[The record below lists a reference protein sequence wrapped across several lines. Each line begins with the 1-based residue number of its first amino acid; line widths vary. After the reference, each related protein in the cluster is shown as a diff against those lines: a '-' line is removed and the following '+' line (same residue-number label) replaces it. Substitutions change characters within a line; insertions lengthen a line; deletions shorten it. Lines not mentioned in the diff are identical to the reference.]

1 VTPYDFNVLNIIFK
15 KCNEKKE
22 KKLEHD
28 KKENNLKITPK

>member
-1 VTPYDFNVLNIIFK
+1 MILMCLIFYFL

-28 KKENNLKITPK
+28 KKENNLRITPK